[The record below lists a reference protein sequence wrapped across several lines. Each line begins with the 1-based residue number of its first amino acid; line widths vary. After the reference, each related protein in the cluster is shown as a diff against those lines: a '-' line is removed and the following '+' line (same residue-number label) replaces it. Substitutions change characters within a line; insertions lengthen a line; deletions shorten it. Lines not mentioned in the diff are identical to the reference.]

1 MTTYDENILVA
12 LSNAMVDAVAKAGAS
27 VVTVDAR
34 RRIPAS
40 GIAYDKNLVLTAEH
54 VVERDDDIRIL
65 LPDGSDVPAAVAGRD
80 PGSDLALLRIN
91 TGGLI
96 PAEPAAQEARIGQ
109 IALALG
115 RPTPEGIQASLGV
128 VSAIGGP
135 VRTGHGGLLERYI
148 RTDTIPY
155 PGFSGGPLVDASG
168 HLLGVN
174 TSGLMRGG
182 ALTIPAPLAWQ
193 TAASLAQHGSV
204 RRGFLGI
211 RSQPV
216 AIPAAQQK
224 ALGREQATGLLLVGV
239 EDDSPAMAGGLMVGD
254 ILVGL
259 AGQPVTD
266 PDELLARLVGQ
277 IVGQPT
283 PVEVLRGGQ
292 PARIEVKIGERK

>member
-1 MTTYDENILVA
+1 
-12 LSNAMVDAVAKAGAS
+12 
-27 VVTVDAR
+27 
-34 RRIPAS
+34 
-40 GIAYDKNLVLTAEH
+40 
-54 VVERDDDIRIL
+54 
-65 LPDGSDVPAAVAGRD
+65 
-80 PGSDLALLRIN
+80 
-91 TGGLI
+91 
-96 PAEPAAQEARIGQ
+96 
-109 IALALG
+109 
-115 RPTPEGIQASLGV
+115 
-128 VSAIGGP
+128 

-182 ALTIPAPLAWQ
+182 ALTIPVSLAWQ
-193 TAASLAQHGSV
+193 AAASLVQHGSV

-283 PVEVLRGGQ
+283 LVEVLRGGQ
-292 PARIEVKIGERK
+292 PARITVKIRERK